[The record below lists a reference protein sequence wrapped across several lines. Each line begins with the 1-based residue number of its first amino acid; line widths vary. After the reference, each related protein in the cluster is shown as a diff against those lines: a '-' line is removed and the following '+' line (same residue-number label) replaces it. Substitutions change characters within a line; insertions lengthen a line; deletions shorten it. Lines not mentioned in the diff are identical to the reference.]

1 MNNVVTSILL
11 REWKAYFSTPIA
23 WVFLIIF
30 VFLAALLTFSVGNL
44 FGRGQADLGPFF
56 SLLPWLFLFFL
67 PAVSMRLWAE
77 ERQTGNLELL
87 LTLPVR
93 VGQIVLGKFL
103 AAWFFVVLA
112 LFLTF
117 PLWVTIN
124 YLGEPDNGKVLTGYL
139 AAWLMAGAMLAVGSF
154 LSAATRSQ
162 VVAFIVT
169 VLVLFLFMLPGF
181 SGVSPS
187 LLNPSVLA
195 DSLVGELVG
204 SMGFLGHYERL
215 AEGIINAADTVFF
228 FGTMAVFLFAT
239 GLMLEWK
246 KSHAT

>member
-1 MNNVVTSILL
+1 MNTVVTSIVR
-11 REWKAYFSTPIA
+11 REWTAYFSTPIA

-44 FGRGQADLGPFF
+44 FGRGQADLSPFF

-93 VGQIVLGKFL
+93 VGQLVLGKFL
-103 AAWFFVVLA
+103 AAWFFVALA
-112 LFLTF
+112 LVLTF

-124 YLGEPDNGKVLTGYL
+124 YLGEPDNGKVLAAYL
-139 AAWLMAGAMLAVGSF
+139 AAWLMAGAMLAVGAF

-162 VVAFIVT
+162 VVAFIAT
-169 VLVLFLFMLPGF
+169 VLVLFLLMLPGF
-181 SGVSPS
+181 SSFSPSVLNPS
-187 LLNPSVLA
+187 LLA
-195 DSLVGELVG
+195 DSFLGELARSV
-204 SMGFLGHYERL
+204 GFLAHYDRL
-215 AEGIINAADTVFF
+215 SEGIVNVADGLYFI
-228 FGTMAVFLFAT
+228 GTMVIFLYAT